1 MNNLHIYSTK
11 AFQDD
16 PELKRYNPEKED
28 EEENKIEKKRKKKT
42 IKEEKKQQLKNKDV
56 MYAIFGDDY
65 LRYLVS
71 KKK

>member
-1 MNNLHIYSTK
+1 MNNLHIYTTR

-16 PELKRYNPEKED
+16 PELKKYNPEKEE

-42 IKEEKKQQLKNKDV
+42 IKEEKKEQLKNKEV
-56 MYAIFGDDY
+56 IYAIIRDDY

-71 KKK
+71 KKR

>member
-1 MNNLHIYSTK
+1 MNNLHIYTTR

-16 PELKRYNPEKED
+16 PELKKYNPEKE
-28 EEENKIEKKRKKKT
+28 EEV
-42 IKEEKKQQLKNKDV
+42 KNKDV

-71 KKK
+71 KKR